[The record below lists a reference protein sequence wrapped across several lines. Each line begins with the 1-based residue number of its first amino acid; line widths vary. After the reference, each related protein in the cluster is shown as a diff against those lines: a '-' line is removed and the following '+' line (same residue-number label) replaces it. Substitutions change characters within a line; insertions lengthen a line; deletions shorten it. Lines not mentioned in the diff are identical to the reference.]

1 MWLRQYGLIMNADR
15 YFAAEK
21 LLDQL
26 LGPRSPQRAYEY
38 FGSQYRI
45 YIEGSEMFTPKPEA
59 VVDIERLMKEQP
71 PMDAP
76 EDEQWWRAL
85 EQAVLK
91 LYEGEVLL
99 RAGVVTEQ
107 HLADRGSHWKNLP

>member
-1 MWLRQYGLIMNADR
+1 MNVNR
-15 YFAAEK
+15 YFAAET
-21 LLDQL
+21 LLEQL
-26 LGPRSPQRAYEY
+26 LGPRSQQRAYEY

-45 YIEGSEMFTPKPEA
+45 YIEGSEMFRPKPEA
-59 VVDIERLMKEQP
+59 VVDIERLMEGQHP
-71 PMDAP
+71 RVAP

-85 EQAVLK
+85 DKAVLK

-107 HLADRGSHWKNLP
+107 HLAEGGSLWRNLP